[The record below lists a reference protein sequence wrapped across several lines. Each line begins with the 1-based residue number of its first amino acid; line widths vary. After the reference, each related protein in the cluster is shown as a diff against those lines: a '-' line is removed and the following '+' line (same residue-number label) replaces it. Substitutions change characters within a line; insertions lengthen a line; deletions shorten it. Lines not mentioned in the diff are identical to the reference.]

1 MTTDQTPLSLEKE
14 LETFNKHKA
23 DLLKDA
29 GKFALVHGDSLAGIY
44 DTYADAIREGY
55 KQFGLKAFLVKQI
68 QQFDQVSFIT
78 RNVTPECHISPLAS
92 PSLAR

>member
-1 MTTDQTPLSLEKE
+1 MNTTLSLEKE
-14 LETFNKHKA
+14 LETFNRHKA

-29 GKFALVHGDSLAGIY
+29 GKFALVQGDNLSGIY

-55 KQFGLKAFLVKQI
+55 KKFGLNAFLVKQI

-78 RNVTPECHISPLAS
+78 RTIAPVACHISPSISQPLGQ
-92 PSLAR
+92 